1 MKPYI
6 KYTIKRYLPY
16 FLTLGIILVAYF
28 MICINVSNAVV
39 RTSSSFYIFNRPTSS
54 MLGFFIPLIILT
66 TFAPLFVNR
75 YRYHIQ
81 DVDLFYQNPK
91 GQRSI
96 RYVNNLVVLIGS
108 VIIYTGL
115 FLLSLLIMFL
125 TELPNAGKVVTS
137 GDITYSYFVFNFGYY
152 ILAYILFLIAGC
164 LNYFIA
170 YFLVTRSNRLI
181 NSLIMLACG
190 YFLLNNALTTPLYY
204 VIHYIR
210 AFSSTRGYAFN
221 ISNLN
226 VFHSITMVNPLAIVY
241 QIFNPLVIDME
252 SSYFDSKEA
261 LLLVLDFVYLG
272 LYIALGIICLLVFIK
287 EKESSG
293 EFAGKPMGRDY
304 GQKIIFEA
312 SFIVLAFM
320 LGATTNNASSIL
332 ALVIVLHVAV
342 ITFLSAGHYIFNGI
356 MNHRFSIKK
365 KDIIPYVIIVST
377 YLVSVVLTTV
387 LNAVLSNIK

>member
-28 MICINVSNAVV
+28 MICINVSNAVI
-39 RTSSSFYIFNRPTSS
+39 RTSRYYYIGNRPTSS

-108 VIIYTGL
+108 IIIYTGL

-125 TELPNAGKVVTS
+125 IQLPNAGKVVTS

-152 ILAYILFLIAGC
+152 ILAYILVLLAGC

-190 YFLLNNALTTPLYY
+190 YFLLNNALATPLNY
-204 VIHYIR
+204 VMRYIQ
-210 AFSSTRGYAFN
+210 AFARDPRYAYLSV
-221 ISNLN
+221 SNN
-226 VFHSITMVNPLAIVY
+226 AFHTITMINPLAIVY
-241 QIFNPLVIDME
+241 EAFNPLVINI
-252 SSYFDSKEA
+252 DSDFFSRRDTT
-261 LLLVLDFVYLG
+261 LLILDFVYLG
-272 LYIALGIICLLVFIK
+272 LYIAIGILCLLVFIK

-312 SFIVLAFM
+312 AFIVLAFM
-320 LGATTNNASSIL
+320 LGAITNNASSIL

-356 MNHRFSIKK
+356 MNHRFTIKK
-365 KDIIPYVIIVST
+365 KDIIPYVVIVST
-377 YLVSVVLTTV
+377 YLVSVVITTV
-387 LNAVLSNIK
+387 LNAVLANLK